1 MAVIDDLL
9 KPQNSYDIQDNMVA
23 KMKEQD
29 AKPAA
34 TTTELPE
41 RMNYVDMYKQLYKE
55 PQKDPELEE
64 KRMKRNMLLGSI
76 GDAFSAF
83 HTAYAKSRGMQPMV
97 NPGESLTGK
106 MRERYD
112 RLNKE
117 HEARKKEY
125 DTGLMQAQRM
135 QNQEDFNLQ
144 KLREEVEARKAA
156 QAFRNKQEQD
166 VQRRHNETMAQ
177 RAAELAEKNRH
188 NKAMENK
195 PTGRRSS
202 TKNQGWTT
210 TVRDRNG
217 KVIKETQKTYGSS
230 SEQDNQQRDQNGKII
245 IKY

>member
-23 KMKEQD
+23 KMKQQD
-29 AKPAA
+29 ATPA
-34 TTTELPE
+34 TTVLPE

-106 MRERYD
+106 LRDRYD

-117 HEARKKEY
+117 HE
-125 DTGLMQAQRM
+125 RM

-166 VQRRHNETMAQ
+166 VQRRHDETMAQ
-177 RAAELAEKNRH
+177 RAAELEERRGYHQGLLKRPRTTSP
-188 NKAMENK
+188 K
-195 PTGRRSS
+195 PQYDNSR
-202 TKNQGWTT
+202 TKRTNPDGSVTETT
-210 TVRDRNG
+210 TYTPSGQGNQSRQR
-217 KVIKETQKTYGSS
+217 KSRTQL
-230 SEQDNQQRDQNGKII
+230 
-245 IKY
+245 